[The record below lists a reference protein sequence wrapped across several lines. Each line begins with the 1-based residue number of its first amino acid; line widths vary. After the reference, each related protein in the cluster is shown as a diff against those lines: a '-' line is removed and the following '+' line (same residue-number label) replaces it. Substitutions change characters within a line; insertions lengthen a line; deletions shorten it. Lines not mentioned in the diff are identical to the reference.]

1 VSGTSD
7 RGVVRHINRMTKI
20 HMTALVL
27 VALLGAVA
35 NPLPAAQRGSSG
47 ATALALVGDGDD
59 GRPPRPG
66 PTEPGGF

>member
-1 VSGTSD
+1 
-7 RGVVRHINRMTKI
+7 MTKI

>member
-1 VSGTSD
+1 
-7 RGVVRHINRMTKI
+7 MTKI

-27 VALLGAVA
+27 VALLGAVVA

-47 ATALALVGDGDD
+47 VTALALVGDGDD